1 MKSNK
6 KFLSLIL
13 SLTLG
18 ATLLTGCSGGGES
31 SGSSD
36 EVKKIGITQ
45 LVEHPALD
53 QAREGFIEGL
63 KENGFVEGE
72 NLEVDFQ
79 NAQNDNP
86 TSQTIASNFA
96 NDKKDLIFAVSTPSA
111 QAALNATQDIPIVFT
126 AVTDAVE
133 AGLVKSNNFANDKK
147 DLIFAVSTPSAQAA
161 LNATQD
167 IPIVFTAVTDAVEA
181 GLVKSNESSENNVT
195 GTSDAIPVDK
205 SLELIKKFVPNVKT
219 IGVVCNTSEI
229 NSKLQVDALRK
240 AAEKEGIKVID
251 KGATQANEVNQAVK
265 TIGVVCNTSEINSKL
280 QVDALRK
287 AAEKEGIKVIDKG
300 ATQANEVNQ
309 AVAAVAKEAD
319 VIFTPTDNLVASSMP
334 IITKVA
340 TENKIPV
347 IGSEEGHVENG
358 ALACNGISY
367 KELGKKAGEMAAQI
381 LKGEKQPSEL
391 PVATLEETETIIN
404 KSTMETLGIKDPQIE
419 NATFK

>member
-1 MKSNK
+1 MKLNK
-6 KFLSLIL
+6 KLLSLVL

-18 ATLLTGCSGGGES
+18 ATLLTGCSGSGES
-31 SGSSD
+31 SGSSN

-53 QAREGFIEGL
+53 RAREGFIEGL

-96 NDKKDLIFAVSTPSA
+96 NDKKDLIFA
-111 QAALNATQDIPIVFT
+111 L
-126 AVTDAVE
+126 
-133 AGLVKSNNFANDKK
+133 
-147 DLIFAVSTPSAQAA
+147 STPSAQAA

-181 GLVKSNESSENNVT
+181 GLVKSNESSENNAT

-205 SLELIKKFVPNVKT
+205 SLELIKKFVPDVKT

-229 NSKLQVDALRK
+229 NSKLQVDALR
-240 AAEKEGIKVID
+240 E
-251 KGATQANEVNQAVK
+251 
-265 TIGVVCNTSEINSKL
+265 
-280 QVDALRK
+280 

-404 KSTMETLGIKDPQIE
+404 KATMETLGIKDPQIE

>member
-1 MKSNK
+1 MNLNK
-6 KFLSLIL
+6 KLLSLVL

-18 ATLLTGCSGGGES
+18 VTLLTGCSGSSES
-31 SGSSD
+31 SGSTD
-36 EVKKIGITQ
+36 EVKKVGITQ

-53 QAREGFIEGL
+53 QAKEGFVEGL

-72 NLEVDFQ
+72 NLEIDFQ

-86 TSQTIASNFA
+86 TSQTIASNFV
-96 NDKKDLIFAVSTPSA
+96 NDKKDLIFA
-111 QAALNATQDIPIVFT
+111 I
-126 AVTDAVE
+126 
-133 AGLVKSNNFANDKK
+133 
-147 DLIFAVSTPSAQAA
+147 STPSAQAA

-195 GTSDAIPVDK
+195 GTSDAIPVAK
-205 SLELIKKFVPNVKT
+205 ALELIKKFVPDVKT

-229 NSKLQVDALRK
+229 NSKLQVDALRE
-240 AAEKEGIKVID
+240 AAEKEGIKV
-251 KGATQANEVNQAVK
+251 V
-265 TIGVVCNTSEINSKL
+265 
-280 QVDALRK
+280 
-287 AAEKEGIKVIDKG
+287 DKG

-319 VIFTPTDNLVASSMP
+319 VIFAPTDNLVASSMP

-347 IGSEEGHVENG
+347 IGSDEGHVENG

-381 LKGEKQPSEL
+381 LKGEKQPSEI
-391 PVATLEETETIIN
+391 PVTTLDETETIIN
-404 KSTMETLGIKDPQIE
+404 KSTMETLGIKDPQME

>member
-1 MKSNK
+1 MKLNK
-6 KFLSLIL
+6 KLLSLVL

-18 ATLLTGCSGGGES
+18 ATLLTGCSSGGES
-31 SGSSD
+31 SGSSN

-53 QAREGFIEGL
+53 RAREGFVEGL

-72 NLEVDFQ
+72 NLEIDFQ

-86 TSQTIASNFA
+86 TSQTIASNF
-96 NDKKDLIFAVSTPSA
+96 V
-111 QAALNATQDIPIVFT
+111 
-126 AVTDAVE
+126 
-133 AGLVKSNNFANDKK
+133 NDKK

-205 SLELIKKFVPNVKT
+205 ALELIKKFVPNVKT

-229 NSKLQVDALRK
+229 NSKLQVDTLR
-240 AAEKEGIKVID
+240 E
-251 KGATQANEVNQAVK
+251 
-265 TIGVVCNTSEINSKL
+265 
-280 QVDALRK
+280 

-319 VIFTPTDNLVASSMP
+319 VIFAPTDNLVASSMP

-381 LKGEKQPSEL
+381 LKGEKQPSEI
-391 PVATLEETETIIN
+391 PVTTLDETETIIN

>member
-1 MKSNK
+1 MKLNK
-6 KFLSLIL
+6 KLLSLVL

-18 ATLLTGCSGGGES
+18 VTLLTGCSGSSES
-31 SGSSD
+31 SGSTD
-36 EVKKIGITQ
+36 EVKKVGITQ

-53 QAREGFIEGL
+53 QAKEGFVEGL

-72 NLEVDFQ
+72 NLEIDFQ

-86 TSQTIASNFA
+86 TSQTIASNFV
-96 NDKKDLIFAVSTPSA
+96 NDKKDLIFA
-111 QAALNATQDIPIVFT
+111 I
-126 AVTDAVE
+126 
-133 AGLVKSNNFANDKK
+133 
-147 DLIFAVSTPSAQAA
+147 STPSAQAA

-195 GTSDAIPVDK
+195 GTSDAIPVAK
-205 SLELIKKFVPNVKT
+205 ALELIKKFVPDVKT

-229 NSKLQVDALRK
+229 NSKLQVDALRE
-240 AAEKEGIKVID
+240 AAEKEGIKV
-251 KGATQANEVNQAVK
+251 V
-265 TIGVVCNTSEINSKL
+265 
-280 QVDALRK
+280 
-287 AAEKEGIKVIDKG
+287 DKG

-319 VIFTPTDNLVASSMP
+319 VIFAPTDNLVASSMP

-340 TENKIPV
+340 TENNIPV

-381 LKGEKQPSEL
+381 LKGEKQPSEI
-391 PVATLEETETIIN
+391 PVTTLDETETIIN

-419 NATFK
+419 NATFR

>member
-6 KFLSLIL
+6 KLLSLIL

-18 ATLLTGCSGGGES
+18 ATLLTGCSGGRKNTNS
-31 SGSSD
+31 SND
-36 EVKKIGITQ
+36 VKKVGITQ

-53 QAREGFIEGL
+53 KAREGFVEGL

-72 NLEVDFQ
+72 NLEIDFQ

-86 TSQTIASNFA
+86 TSQTIASNFV

-111 QAALNATQDIPIVFT
+111 QAALNATKDIPIIYT

-133 AGLVKSNNFANDKK
+133 AGLV
-147 DLIFAVSTPSAQAA
+147 Q
-161 LNATQD
+161 
-167 IPIVFTAVTDAVEA
+167 
-181 GLVKSNESSENNVT
+181 SNESSENNVT

-205 SLELIKKFVPNVKT
+205 ALELIKKFVPNVKT

-229 NSKLQVDALRK
+229 NSKLQIDALK
-240 AAEKEGIKVID
+240 AAAKKDGIKVID
-251 KGATQANEVNQAVK
+251 KGATQA
-265 TIGVVCNTSEINSKL
+265 S
-280 QVDALRK
+280 
-287 AAEKEGIKVIDKG
+287 
-300 ATQANEVNQ
+300 EVNQ

-334 IITKVA
+334 IISKIA

-347 IGSEEGHVENG
+347 IGSEEAHVENG
-358 ALACNGISY
+358 ALACNGINY
-367 KELGKKAGEMAAQI
+367 TELGKKAGEMAAQI
-381 LKGEKQPSEL
+381 LKGEKQPSDL
-391 PVATLEETETIIN
+391 PIISLEETETIIN
-404 KSTMETLGIKDPQIE
+404 KSTMKALGIKNPQIE

>member
-1 MKSNK
+1 MKLNK
-6 KFLSLIL
+6 KLLSLVL

-18 ATLLTGCSGGGES
+18 ATLLTGCSGSGES
-31 SGSSD
+31 SGSTD
-36 EVKKIGITQ
+36 EVKKVGITQ

-53 QAREGFIEGL
+53 QAKEGFVEGL

-72 NLEVDFQ
+72 NLEIDFQ

-86 TSQTIASNFA
+86 TSQTIASNF
-96 NDKKDLIFAVSTPSA
+96 V
-111 QAALNATQDIPIVFT
+111 
-126 AVTDAVE
+126 
-133 AGLVKSNNFANDKK
+133 NDKK

-205 SLELIKKFVPNVKT
+205 ALELIKKFVPDVKT

-229 NSKLQVDALRK
+229 NSKLQVDALRE
-240 AAEKEGIKVID
+240 AAEKEGIKV
-251 KGATQANEVNQAVK
+251 V
-265 TIGVVCNTSEINSKL
+265 
-280 QVDALRK
+280 
-287 AAEKEGIKVIDKG
+287 DKG

-319 VIFTPTDNLVASSMP
+319 VIFAPTDNLVASSMP

-381 LKGEKQPSEL
+381 LKGEKQPSEI
-391 PVATLEETETIIN
+391 PVTTLDETETIIN

-419 NATFK
+419 NSTFK

>member
-1 MKSNK
+1 MKLNK
-6 KFLSLIL
+6 KLLSLVL

-31 SGSSD
+31 SGSN
-36 EVKKIGITQ
+36 EVKKVGITQ

-53 QAREGFIEGL
+53 QAKEGFVEGL

-72 NLEVDFQ
+72 NLEIDFQ

-96 NDKKDLIFAVSTPSA
+96 NDKKDLIFAISTPSA
-111 QAALNATQDIPIVFT
+111 QAALNAT
-126 AVTDAVE
+126 
-133 AGLVKSNNFANDKK
+133 K
-147 DLIFAVSTPSAQAA
+147 
-161 LNATQD
+161 D

-205 SLELIKKFVPNVKT
+205 ALELIKKFVPNVKT

-229 NSKLQVDALRK
+229 NSKLQVDALR
-240 AAEKEGIKVID
+240 E
-251 KGATQANEVNQAVK
+251 
-265 TIGVVCNTSEINSKL
+265 
-280 QVDALRK
+280 

-319 VIFTPTDNLVASSMP
+319 VIFAPTDNLVASSMP

-367 KELGKKAGEMAAQI
+367 KELGKKAGEMAAHI

-391 PVATLEETETIIN
+391 PVTTLDETETIIN

>member
-1 MKSNK
+1 MYK
-6 KFLSLIL
+6 
-13 SLTLG
+13 
-18 ATLLTGCSGGGES
+18 
-31 SGSSD
+31 
-36 EVKKIGITQ
+36 
-45 LVEHPALD
+45 
-53 QAREGFIEGL
+53 R
-63 KENGFVEGE
+63 
-72 NLEVDFQ
+72 
-79 NAQNDNP
+79 QNDNP

-126 AVTDAVE
+126 
-133 AGLVKSNNFANDKK
+133 S
-147 DLIFAVSTPSAQAA
+147 
-161 LNATQD
+161 
-167 IPIVFTAVTDAVEA
+167 VTDAVEA

-205 SLELIKKFVPNVKT
+205 SLELIKKFVPN
-219 IGVVCNTSEI
+219 
-229 NSKLQVDALRK
+229 
-240 AAEKEGIKVID
+240 
-251 KGATQANEVNQAVK
+251 VK

>member
-1 MKSNK
+1 MKLNK
-6 KFLSLIL
+6 KLLSLVL

-31 SGSSD
+31 SGSSN

-53 QAREGFIEGL
+53 RAREGFIEGL

-133 AGLVKSNNFANDKK
+133 AGLVKSN
-147 DLIFAVSTPSAQAA
+147 
-161 LNATQD
+161 
-167 IPIVFTAVTDAVEA
+167 
-181 GLVKSNESSENNVT
+181 ESSENNAT

-205 SLELIKKFVPNVKT
+205 SLELIKKFVPDVKT

-229 NSKLQVDALRK
+229 NSKLQVDTLR
-240 AAEKEGIKVID
+240 E
-251 KGATQANEVNQAVK
+251 
-265 TIGVVCNTSEINSKL
+265 
-280 QVDALRK
+280 

-319 VIFTPTDNLVASSMP
+319 VIFAPTDNLVASSMP

-381 LKGEKQPSEL
+381 LKGEKQPSEI
-391 PVATLEETETIIN
+391 PVTTLDETETIIN

>member
-1 MKSNK
+1 MKLNK
-6 KFLSLIL
+6 KLLSLVL

-18 ATLLTGCSGGGES
+18 VTLLTGCSGSSES
-31 SGSSD
+31 SGSTD
-36 EVKKIGITQ
+36 EVKKVGITQ

-53 QAREGFIEGL
+53 QAKEGFVEGL

-72 NLEVDFQ
+72 NLEIDFQ

-86 TSQTIASNFA
+86 TSQTIASNFV
-96 NDKKDLIFAVSTPSA
+96 NDKKNLIFA
-111 QAALNATQDIPIVFT
+111 I
-126 AVTDAVE
+126 
-133 AGLVKSNNFANDKK
+133 
-147 DLIFAVSTPSAQAA
+147 STPSAQAA

-195 GTSDAIPVDK
+195 GTSDAIPVAK
-205 SLELIKKFVPNVKT
+205 ALELIKKFVPDVKT

-229 NSKLQVDALRK
+229 NSKLQVDALRE
-240 AAEKEGIKVID
+240 AAEKEGIKV
-251 KGATQANEVNQAVK
+251 V
-265 TIGVVCNTSEINSKL
+265 
-280 QVDALRK
+280 
-287 AAEKEGIKVIDKG
+287 DKG

-319 VIFTPTDNLVASSMP
+319 VIFAPTDNLVASSMP

-381 LKGEKQPSEL
+381 LKGEKQPSEI
-391 PVATLEETETIIN
+391 PVTTLDETETIIN

>member
-1 MKSNK
+1 MKLNK
-6 KFLSLIL
+6 KLLSLVL

-31 SGSSD
+31 SGSSN

-133 AGLVKSNNFANDKK
+133 AGLVKSN
-147 DLIFAVSTPSAQAA
+147 
-161 LNATQD
+161 
-167 IPIVFTAVTDAVEA
+167 
-181 GLVKSNESSENNVT
+181 ESSENNAT

-205 SLELIKKFVPNVKT
+205 SLELIKKFVPDVKT

-229 NSKLQVDALRK
+229 NSKLQVDALR
-240 AAEKEGIKVID
+240 E
-251 KGATQANEVNQAVK
+251 
-265 TIGVVCNTSEINSKL
+265 
-280 QVDALRK
+280 

-319 VIFTPTDNLVASSMP
+319 VIFAPTDNLVASSMP

-381 LKGEKQPSEL
+381 LKGEKQPSEI
-391 PVATLEETETIIN
+391 PVTTLDETETIIN

>member
-1 MKSNK
+1 MKLNK
-6 KFLSLIL
+6 KLLSLVL

-18 ATLLTGCSGGGES
+18 STLLTGCSGGGES
-31 SGSSD
+31 SGSTD
-36 EVKKIGITQ
+36 EVKKVGITQ

-53 QAREGFIEGL
+53 QAREGFVEGL

-72 NLEVDFQ
+72 NLEIDFQ

-86 TSQTIASNFA
+86 TSQTIASNF
-96 NDKKDLIFAVSTPSA
+96 V
-111 QAALNATQDIPIVFT
+111 
-126 AVTDAVE
+126 
-133 AGLVKSNNFANDKK
+133 NDKK

-205 SLELIKKFVPNVKT
+205 ALELIKKFVPDVKT

-229 NSKLQVDALRK
+229 NSKLQVDALR
-240 AAEKEGIKVID
+240 E
-251 KGATQANEVNQAVK
+251 
-265 TIGVVCNTSEINSKL
+265 
-280 QVDALRK
+280 

-309 AVAAVAKEAD
+309 AVAAVAKQAD

-381 LKGEKQPSEL
+381 LKGEKQPSEI
-391 PVATLEETETIIN
+391 PVTTLDETETIIN
-404 KSTMETLGIKDPQIE
+404 KSTMEILGIKDPQIE

>member
-1 MKSNK
+1 MKLNK
-6 KFLSLIL
+6 KLLSLVL

-31 SGSSD
+31 SGSSN

-133 AGLVKSNNFANDKK
+133 AGLVKSN
-147 DLIFAVSTPSAQAA
+147 
-161 LNATQD
+161 
-167 IPIVFTAVTDAVEA
+167 
-181 GLVKSNESSENNVT
+181 ESSENNVT

-205 SLELIKKFVPNVKT
+205 SLKLIKKFVPDVKT

-229 NSKLQVDALRK
+229 NSKLQVDALR
-240 AAEKEGIKVID
+240 E
-251 KGATQANEVNQAVK
+251 
-265 TIGVVCNTSEINSKL
+265 
-280 QVDALRK
+280 

-319 VIFTPTDNLVASSMP
+319 VIFAPTDNLVASSMP

-381 LKGEKQPSEL
+381 LKGEKQPSEI
-391 PVATLEETETIIN
+391 PVTTLDETETIIN

>member
-1 MKSNK
+1 MKLNK
-6 KFLSLIL
+6 KLLSLVL

-18 ATLLTGCSGGGES
+18 VTLLTGCSGSSES
-31 SGSSD
+31 SGSTD
-36 EVKKIGITQ
+36 EVKKVGITQ

-53 QAREGFIEGL
+53 QAKEGFVEGL

-72 NLEVDFQ
+72 NLEIDFQ

-86 TSQTIASNFA
+86 TSQTIASNFV
-96 NDKKDLIFAVSTPSA
+96 NDKKDLIFA
-111 QAALNATQDIPIVFT
+111 I
-126 AVTDAVE
+126 
-133 AGLVKSNNFANDKK
+133 
-147 DLIFAVSTPSAQAA
+147 STPSAQAA

-195 GTSDAIPVDK
+195 GTSDAIPVAK
-205 SLELIKKFVPNVKT
+205 ALELIKKFVPDVKT

-229 NSKLQVDALRK
+229 NSKLQVDALRE
-240 AAEKEGIKVID
+240 AAEKEGIKV
-251 KGATQANEVNQAVK
+251 V
-265 TIGVVCNTSEINSKL
+265 
-280 QVDALRK
+280 
-287 AAEKEGIKVIDKG
+287 DKG

-319 VIFTPTDNLVASSMP
+319 VIFAPTDNLVASSMP

-381 LKGEKQPSEL
+381 LKGEKQPSEI
-391 PVATLEETETIIN
+391 PVTTLDETETIIN
-404 KSTMETLGIKDPQIE
+404 KSTMETLGIKDPQME

>member
-1 MKSNK
+1 MKLNK
-6 KFLSLIL
+6 KLLSLAL

-31 SGSSD
+31 SGATD
-36 EVKKIGITQ
+36 EVKKVGITQ

-72 NLEVDFQ
+72 NLEIDFQ

-86 TSQTIASNFA
+86 TSQTIAS
-96 NDKKDLIFAVSTPSA
+96 
-111 QAALNATQDIPIVFT
+111 
-126 AVTDAVE
+126 
-133 AGLVKSNNFANDKK
+133 NFANDKK

-205 SLELIKKFVPNVKT
+205 ALELIKKFVPDVKT

-229 NSKLQVDALRK
+229 NSKLQVDALRE
-240 AAEKEGIKVID
+240 AAEKEGIKV
-251 KGATQANEVNQAVK
+251 V
-265 TIGVVCNTSEINSKL
+265 
-280 QVDALRK
+280 
-287 AAEKEGIKVIDKG
+287 DKG

-319 VIFTPTDNLVASSMP
+319 VIFAPTDNLVASSMP

-381 LKGEKQPSEL
+381 LKGEKQPSEI
-391 PVATLEETETIIN
+391 PVATLDDTETIIN

>member
-1 MKSNK
+1 MKLNK
-6 KFLSLIL
+6 KLLSLVL

-18 ATLLTGCSGGGES
+18 VTLLTGCSGSSES
-31 SGSSD
+31 SGSTD
-36 EVKKIGITQ
+36 EVKKVGITQ

-53 QAREGFIEGL
+53 QAKEGFVEGL

-72 NLEVDFQ
+72 NLEIDFQ

-86 TSQTIASNFA
+86 TSQTIASNFV
-96 NDKKDLIFAVSTPSA
+96 NDKKDLIFA
-111 QAALNATQDIPIVFT
+111 I
-126 AVTDAVE
+126 
-133 AGLVKSNNFANDKK
+133 
-147 DLIFAVSTPSAQAA
+147 STPSAQAA

-195 GTSDAIPVDK
+195 GTSDAIPVAK
-205 SLELIKKFVPNVKT
+205 ALELIKKFVPDVKT

-229 NSKLQVDALRK
+229 NSKLQVDALRE
-240 AAEKEGIKVID
+240 AAEKEGIKV
-251 KGATQANEVNQAVK
+251 V
-265 TIGVVCNTSEINSKL
+265 
-280 QVDALRK
+280 
-287 AAEKEGIKVIDKG
+287 DKG

-319 VIFTPTDNLVASSMP
+319 VIFAPTDNLVASSMP

-340 TENKIPV
+340 TENNIPV

-381 LKGEKQPSEL
+381 LKGEKQPSEI
-391 PVATLEETETIIN
+391 PVTTLDETETIIN
-404 KSTMETLGIKDPQIE
+404 KSTMETLGIKDPQME

>member
-6 KFLSLIL
+6 KILSLIL

-31 SGSSD
+31 SGSSN

-53 QAREGFIEGL
+53 QSREGFIEGL

-72 NLEVDFQ
+72 NLEIDFQ

-86 TSQTIASNFA
+86 TSQTIAS
-96 NDKKDLIFAVSTPSA
+96 
-111 QAALNATQDIPIVFT
+111 
-126 AVTDAVE
+126 
-133 AGLVKSNNFANDKK
+133 NFANDKK

-205 SLELIKKFVPNVKT
+205 SLELIKKFVPN
-219 IGVVCNTSEI
+219 
-229 NSKLQVDALRK
+229 
-240 AAEKEGIKVID
+240 
-251 KGATQANEVNQAVK
+251 VK

-381 LKGEKQPSEL
+381 LKGEKQPSEI
-391 PVATLEETETIIN
+391 PVATMEETTIIIN
-404 KSTMETLGIKDPQIE
+404 KSTMEKLGIKDPQIE
-419 NATFK
+419 NAIFK

>member
-6 KFLSLIL
+6 KILSLIL

-18 ATLLTGCSGGGES
+18 ATLLTGCSGGGKS

-36 EVKKIGITQ
+36 KVKKIGITQ

-133 AGLVKSNNFANDKK
+133 AGLVKSN
-147 DLIFAVSTPSAQAA
+147 
-161 LNATQD
+161 
-167 IPIVFTAVTDAVEA
+167 
-181 GLVKSNESSENNVT
+181 ESSENNVT

-205 SLELIKKFVPNVKT
+205 SLELIKKFVP
-219 IGVVCNTSEI
+219 
-229 NSKLQVDALRK
+229 D
-240 AAEKEGIKVID
+240 
-251 KGATQANEVNQAVK
+251 VK

-319 VIFTPTDNLVASSMP
+319 VIFAPTDNLVASSMP

>member
-1 MKSNK
+1 MKLNK
-6 KFLSLIL
+6 KLLSLVL

-18 ATLLTGCSGGGES
+18 TTLLTGCSGSGES
-31 SGSSD
+31 SGSSN

-72 NLEVDFQ
+72 NLEIDFQ

-86 TSQTIASNFA
+86 TSQTIAS
-96 NDKKDLIFAVSTPSA
+96 
-111 QAALNATQDIPIVFT
+111 
-126 AVTDAVE
+126 
-133 AGLVKSNNFANDKK
+133 NFANDKK

-205 SLELIKKFVPNVKT
+205 ALELIKKFVPDVKT

-240 AAEKEGIKVID
+240 AAEKEGIKV
-251 KGATQANEVNQAVK
+251 V
-265 TIGVVCNTSEINSKL
+265 
-280 QVDALRK
+280 
-287 AAEKEGIKVIDKG
+287 DKG

-319 VIFTPTDNLVASSMP
+319 VIFAPTDNLVASSMP
-334 IITKVA
+334 IITKIA

>member
-1 MKSNK
+1 MKLNK
-6 KFLSLIL
+6 KLLSLVL

-31 SGSSD
+31 SGSSN

-133 AGLVKSNNFANDKK
+133 AGLVKSN
-147 DLIFAVSTPSAQAA
+147 
-161 LNATQD
+161 
-167 IPIVFTAVTDAVEA
+167 
-181 GLVKSNESSENNVT
+181 ESSENNVT

-205 SLELIKKFVPNVKT
+205 SLKLIKKFVP
-219 IGVVCNTSEI
+219 
-229 NSKLQVDALRK
+229 D
-240 AAEKEGIKVID
+240 
-251 KGATQANEVNQAVK
+251 VK

-319 VIFTPTDNLVASSMP
+319 VIFAPTDNLVASSMP

-381 LKGEKQPSEL
+381 LKGEKQPSEI
-391 PVATLEETETIIN
+391 PVTTLDETETIIN

>member
-1 MKSNK
+1 MKLNK
-6 KFLSLIL
+6 KLLSLVL

-18 ATLLTGCSGGGES
+18 VTLLTGCSGSSES
-31 SGSSD
+31 SGSTD
-36 EVKKIGITQ
+36 EVKKVGITQ

-53 QAREGFIEGL
+53 QAKEGFVEGL

-72 NLEVDFQ
+72 NLEIDFQ

-86 TSQTIASNFA
+86 TSQTIASNFV
-96 NDKKDLIFAVSTPSA
+96 NDKKDLIFA
-111 QAALNATQDIPIVFT
+111 I
-126 AVTDAVE
+126 
-133 AGLVKSNNFANDKK
+133 
-147 DLIFAVSTPSAQAA
+147 STPSAQAA

-195 GTSDAIPVDK
+195 GTSDAIPVAK
-205 SLELIKKFVPNVKT
+205 ALELIKKFVPDVKT

-229 NSKLQVDALRK
+229 NSKLQVDALRE
-240 AAEKEGIKVID
+240 AAEKEGIKV
-251 KGATQANEVNQAVK
+251 V
-265 TIGVVCNTSEINSKL
+265 
-280 QVDALRK
+280 
-287 AAEKEGIKVIDKG
+287 DKG

-319 VIFTPTDNLVASSMP
+319 VIFAPTDNLVASSMP

-340 TENKIPV
+340 TENNIPV

-381 LKGEKQPSEL
+381 LKGEKQPSEI
-391 PVATLEETETIIN
+391 PVTTLDETETIIN

>member
-1 MKSNK
+1 MKLNK
-6 KFLSLIL
+6 KLLSLVL

-31 SGSSD
+31 SGSSN

-53 QAREGFIEGL
+53 RAREGFIEGL

-133 AGLVKSNNFANDKK
+133 AGLVKSN
-147 DLIFAVSTPSAQAA
+147 
-161 LNATQD
+161 
-167 IPIVFTAVTDAVEA
+167 
-181 GLVKSNESSENNVT
+181 ESSENNAT

-229 NSKLQVDALRK
+229 NSKLQVDALR
-240 AAEKEGIKVID
+240 E
-251 KGATQANEVNQAVK
+251 
-265 TIGVVCNTSEINSKL
+265 
-280 QVDALRK
+280 

-319 VIFTPTDNLVASSMP
+319 VIFAPTDNLVASSMP

-381 LKGEKQPSEL
+381 LKGEKQPSEI
-391 PVATLEETETIIN
+391 PVTTLDETETIIN

>member
-6 KFLSLIL
+6 KILSLIL

-18 ATLLTGCSGGGES
+18 ATLLTGCSGGGKS

-72 NLEVDFQ
+72 NLEIDFQ

-111 QAALNATQDIPIVFT
+111 QATLNATQDIPIVFT

-133 AGLVKSNNFANDKK
+133 AGLVKSNK
-147 DLIFAVSTPSAQAA
+147 
-161 LNATQD
+161 
-167 IPIVFTAVTDAVEA
+167 
-181 GLVKSNESSENNVT
+181 SSENNVT

-205 SLELIKKFVPNVKT
+205 SLELIKKFVPN
-219 IGVVCNTSEI
+219 
-229 NSKLQVDALRK
+229 
-240 AAEKEGIKVID
+240 
-251 KGATQANEVNQAVK
+251 VK

>member
-1 MKSNK
+1 MKLNK
-6 KFLSLIL
+6 KLLSLVL

-18 ATLLTGCSGGGES
+18 VTLLTGCSGSSES
-31 SGSSD
+31 SGSTD
-36 EVKKIGITQ
+36 EVKKVGITQ

-53 QAREGFIEGL
+53 QAKEGFVEGL

-72 NLEVDFQ
+72 NLEIDFQ

-86 TSQTIASNFA
+86 TSQTIASNFV
-96 NDKKDLIFAVSTPSA
+96 NDKKDLIFA
-111 QAALNATQDIPIVFT
+111 I
-126 AVTDAVE
+126 
-133 AGLVKSNNFANDKK
+133 
-147 DLIFAVSTPSAQAA
+147 STPSAQAA

-195 GTSDAIPVDK
+195 GTSDAIPVAK
-205 SLELIKKFVPNVKT
+205 ALELIKKFVPDVKT

-229 NSKLQVDALRK
+229 NSKLQVDALRE
-240 AAEKEGIKVID
+240 AAEKEGI
-251 KGATQANEVNQAVK
+251 EVV
-265 TIGVVCNTSEINSKL
+265 
-280 QVDALRK
+280 
-287 AAEKEGIKVIDKG
+287 DKG

-319 VIFTPTDNLVASSMP
+319 VIFAPTDNLVASSMP

-381 LKGEKQPSEL
+381 LKGEKQPSEI
-391 PVATLEETETIIN
+391 PVTTLDETETIIN

>member
-1 MKSNK
+1 MKLK
-6 KFLSLIL
+6 KKLLSLVL

-18 ATLLTGCSGGGES
+18 VTLLTGCSGSSKS
-31 SGSSD
+31 SGSTD
-36 EVKKIGITQ
+36 EVKKVGITQ

-53 QAREGFIEGL
+53 QAKEGFVEGL

-72 NLEVDFQ
+72 NLEIDFQ

-86 TSQTIASNFA
+86 TSQTIASNFV
-96 NDKKDLIFAVSTPSA
+96 NDKKDLIFA
-111 QAALNATQDIPIVFT
+111 I
-126 AVTDAVE
+126 
-133 AGLVKSNNFANDKK
+133 
-147 DLIFAVSTPSAQAA
+147 STPSAQAA

-195 GTSDAIPVDK
+195 GTSDAIPVAK
-205 SLELIKKFVPNVKT
+205 ALELIKKFVPDVKT

-229 NSKLQVDALRK
+229 NSKLQVDALRE
-240 AAEKEGIKVID
+240 AAEKEGIKV
-251 KGATQANEVNQAVK
+251 V
-265 TIGVVCNTSEINSKL
+265 
-280 QVDALRK
+280 
-287 AAEKEGIKVIDKG
+287 DKG

-319 VIFTPTDNLVASSMP
+319 VIFAPTDNLVASSMP

-381 LKGEKQPSEL
+381 LKGEKQPSEI
-391 PVATLEETETIIN
+391 PVTTLDETETIIN

>member
-1 MKSNK
+1 MKLNK
-6 KFLSLIL
+6 KLLSLVL

-31 SGSSD
+31 SGSSN

-53 QAREGFIEGL
+53 RAREGFIEGL

-133 AGLVKSNNFANDKK
+133 AGLVKSN
-147 DLIFAVSTPSAQAA
+147 
-161 LNATQD
+161 
-167 IPIVFTAVTDAVEA
+167 
-181 GLVKSNESSENNVT
+181 ESSENNVT
-195 GTSDAIPVDK
+195 GTSDAIPVAK
-205 SLELIKKFVPNVKT
+205 ALELIKKFVPDVKT

-229 NSKLQVDALRK
+229 NSKLQVDALR
-240 AAEKEGIKVID
+240 E
-251 KGATQANEVNQAVK
+251 
-265 TIGVVCNTSEINSKL
+265 
-280 QVDALRK
+280 

-319 VIFTPTDNLVASSMP
+319 VIFAPTDNLVASSMP

-381 LKGEKQPSEL
+381 LKGEKQPSEI
-391 PVATLEETETIIN
+391 PVTTLDETETIIN

>member
-1 MKSNK
+1 MKLNK
-6 KFLSLIL
+6 KLLSLVL

-31 SGSSD
+31 SGSSN

-53 QAREGFIEGL
+53 RAREGFIEGL

-86 TSQTIASNFA
+86 TSQTIAS
-96 NDKKDLIFAVSTPSA
+96 
-111 QAALNATQDIPIVFT
+111 
-126 AVTDAVE
+126 
-133 AGLVKSNNFANDKK
+133 NFANDKK

-251 KGATQANEVNQAVK
+251 N
-265 TIGVVCNTSEINSKL
+265 
-280 QVDALRK
+280 
-287 AAEKEGIKVIDKG
+287 G

-381 LKGEKQPSEL
+381 LKGEKQPSEI
-391 PVATLEETETIIN
+391 PVTTLDETETIIN

>member
-1 MKSNK
+1 MKLNK
-6 KFLSLIL
+6 KLLSLVL

-18 ATLLTGCSGGGES
+18 ATLLTGCSGSGES
-31 SGSSD
+31 SGSSN

-53 QAREGFIEGL
+53 RAREGFIEGL

-133 AGLVKSNNFANDKK
+133 AGLVKSN
-147 DLIFAVSTPSAQAA
+147 
-161 LNATQD
+161 
-167 IPIVFTAVTDAVEA
+167 
-181 GLVKSNESSENNVT
+181 ESSENNVT
-195 GTSDAIPVDK
+195 GTSDAIPVAK
-205 SLELIKKFVPNVKT
+205 ALELIKKFVPDVKT

-229 NSKLQVDALRK
+229 NSKLQVDALR
-240 AAEKEGIKVID
+240 E
-251 KGATQANEVNQAVK
+251 
-265 TIGVVCNTSEINSKL
+265 
-280 QVDALRK
+280 

-319 VIFTPTDNLVASSMP
+319 VIFAPTDNLVASSMP

-381 LKGEKQPSEL
+381 LKGEKQPSEI
-391 PVATLEETETIIN
+391 PVTTLDETETIIN

>member
-111 QAALNATQDIPIVFT
+111 QAV
-126 AVTDAVE
+126 
-133 AGLVKSNNFANDKK
+133 
-147 DLIFAVSTPSAQAA
+147 

-251 KGATQANEVNQAVK
+251 KGATQANEVNQAV
-265 TIGVVCNTSEINSKL
+265 
-280 QVDALRK
+280 
-287 AAEKEGIKVIDKG
+287 
-300 ATQANEVNQ
+300 
-309 AVAAVAKEAD
+309 AAVAKEAD
-319 VIFTPTDNLVASSMP
+319 VIFAPTDNLVASSMP

-381 LKGEKQPSEL
+381 LKGEKQPSEI
-391 PVATLEETETIIN
+391 PVTTLDETETIIN

>member
-31 SGSSD
+31 SGSSN

-53 QAREGFIEGL
+53 QSREGFIEGL

-133 AGLVKSNNFANDKK
+133 AGLVKSN
-147 DLIFAVSTPSAQAA
+147 
-161 LNATQD
+161 
-167 IPIVFTAVTDAVEA
+167 
-181 GLVKSNESSENNVT
+181 ESSENNVT

-205 SLELIKKFVPNVKT
+205 SLELIKKFVPN
-219 IGVVCNTSEI
+219 
-229 NSKLQVDALRK
+229 
-240 AAEKEGIKVID
+240 
-251 KGATQANEVNQAVK
+251 VK

>member
-1 MKSNK
+1 MKLNK
-6 KFLSLIL
+6 KLLSLVL

-18 ATLLTGCSGGGES
+18 VTLLTGCSGSSES
-31 SGSSD
+31 SDSTD
-36 EVKKIGITQ
+36 EVKKVGITQ

-53 QAREGFIEGL
+53 QAKEGFVEGL

-72 NLEVDFQ
+72 NLEIDFQ

-86 TSQTIASNFA
+86 TSQTIASNFV
-96 NDKKDLIFAVSTPSA
+96 NDKKDLIFA
-111 QAALNATQDIPIVFT
+111 I
-126 AVTDAVE
+126 
-133 AGLVKSNNFANDKK
+133 
-147 DLIFAVSTPSAQAA
+147 STPSAQAA

-195 GTSDAIPVDK
+195 GTSDAIPVAK
-205 SLELIKKFVPNVKT
+205 ALELIKKFVPDVKT

-229 NSKLQVDALRK
+229 NSKLQVDALRE
-240 AAEKEGIKVID
+240 AAEKEGIKV
-251 KGATQANEVNQAVK
+251 V
-265 TIGVVCNTSEINSKL
+265 
-280 QVDALRK
+280 
-287 AAEKEGIKVIDKG
+287 DKG

-319 VIFTPTDNLVASSMP
+319 VIFAPTDNLVASSMP

-381 LKGEKQPSEL
+381 LKDEKQPSEI
-391 PVATLEETETIIN
+391 PVTTLDETETIIN

>member
-31 SGSSD
+31 SGSSN

-133 AGLVKSNNFANDKK
+133 AGLVKSN
-147 DLIFAVSTPSAQAA
+147 
-161 LNATQD
+161 
-167 IPIVFTAVTDAVEA
+167 
-181 GLVKSNESSENNVT
+181 ESSENNAT

-205 SLELIKKFVPNVKT
+205 SLELIKKFVPDVKT

-229 NSKLQVDALRK
+229 NSKLQVDALR
-240 AAEKEGIKVID
+240 E
-251 KGATQANEVNQAVK
+251 
-265 TIGVVCNTSEINSKL
+265 
-280 QVDALRK
+280 

-319 VIFTPTDNLVASSMP
+319 VIFAPTDNLVASSMP

-381 LKGEKQPSEL
+381 LKGEKQPSEI
-391 PVATLEETETIIN
+391 PVTTLDETETIIN

>member
-1 MKSNK
+1 MKLNK
-6 KFLSLIL
+6 KLLSLVL

-18 ATLLTGCSGGGES
+18 ITLLTGCSGSSES
-31 SGSSD
+31 SGSTD
-36 EVKKIGITQ
+36 EVKKVGITQ

-53 QAREGFIEGL
+53 QAKEGFVEGL

-72 NLEVDFQ
+72 NLEIDFQ

-86 TSQTIASNFA
+86 TSQTIASNFV
-96 NDKKDLIFAVSTPSA
+96 NDKKDLIFA
-111 QAALNATQDIPIVFT
+111 I
-126 AVTDAVE
+126 
-133 AGLVKSNNFANDKK
+133 
-147 DLIFAVSTPSAQAA
+147 STPSAQAA

-195 GTSDAIPVDK
+195 GTSDAIPVAK
-205 SLELIKKFVPNVKT
+205 ALELIKKFVPDVKT

-229 NSKLQVDALRK
+229 NSKLQVDALRE
-240 AAEKEGIKVID
+240 AAEKEGIKV
-251 KGATQANEVNQAVK
+251 V
-265 TIGVVCNTSEINSKL
+265 
-280 QVDALRK
+280 
-287 AAEKEGIKVIDKG
+287 DKG

-319 VIFTPTDNLVASSMP
+319 VIFAPTDNLVASSMP

-381 LKGEKQPSEL
+381 LKGEKQPSEI
-391 PVATLEETETIIN
+391 PVTTLDETETIIN

>member
-1 MKSNK
+1 MKLNK
-6 KFLSLIL
+6 KLLSLVL

-31 SGSSD
+31 SGSN
-36 EVKKIGITQ
+36 EVKKVGITQ

-53 QAREGFIEGL
+53 QAKEGFVEGL

-72 NLEVDFQ
+72 NLEIDFQ

-96 NDKKDLIFAVSTPSA
+96 NDKKDLIFAISTPSA
-111 QAALNATQDIPIVFT
+111 QAALNAT
-126 AVTDAVE
+126 
-133 AGLVKSNNFANDKK
+133 K
-147 DLIFAVSTPSAQAA
+147 
-161 LNATQD
+161 D

-205 SLELIKKFVPNVKT
+205 ALELIKKFVPNVKT

-229 NSKLQVDALRK
+229 NSKLQVDALR
-240 AAEKEGIKVID
+240 E
-251 KGATQANEVNQAVK
+251 
-265 TIGVVCNTSEINSKL
+265 
-280 QVDALRK
+280 

-309 AVAAVAKEAD
+309 AVATVAKEAD
-319 VIFTPTDNLVASSMP
+319 VIFAPTDNLVASSMP

-391 PVATLEETETIIN
+391 PVTTLDETETIIN

>member
-1 MKSNK
+1 MKLNK
-6 KFLSLIL
+6 KLLSLVL

-31 SGSSD
+31 SGSSN

-53 QAREGFIEGL
+53 RAREGFIEGL

-111 QAALNATQDIPIVFT
+111 QAALNATQ
-126 AVTDAVE
+126 
-133 AGLVKSNNFANDKK
+133 N
-147 DLIFAVSTPSAQAA
+147 
-161 LNATQD
+161 

-251 KGATQANEVNQAVK
+251 N
-265 TIGVVCNTSEINSKL
+265 
-280 QVDALRK
+280 
-287 AAEKEGIKVIDKG
+287 G

-381 LKGEKQPSEL
+381 LKGEKQPSEI
-391 PVATLEETETIIN
+391 PVTTLDETETIIN